1 MLEVRALDAFYGD
14 SHILH
19 GVSLGIGDDEGVAIL
34 GRNGAGKSTLLKS
47 IMNAG
52 TSIQGQILLDGK
64 DLSGVPFYRRA
75 QMGLGIVPEDRRIFP
90 HLTVLENIA
99 LARHAATPERPPY
112 RPDEMIE
119 RFDMLKGL
127 EGRMGT
133 QLSGGQQQLLAVA
146 RTMLSRPRLVLLD
159 EPTEGLAPV
168 IVEQLARDI
177 SQLRARDRTALLLTE
192 QNVWFSRQCTE
203 RCLVIDSGQIVF
215 SGTWAEFD
223 ANPTIEDRYLA
234 V

>member
-1 MLEVRALDAFYGD
+1 MLEVRALNAFYGD

-19 GVSLGIGDDEGVAIL
+19 DVALTVGEGEGVAIL

-52 TSIQGQILLDGK
+52 TRISGEILLDGQS
-64 DLSGVPFYRRA
+64 LTGVPFFRRA
-75 QMGLGIVPEDRRIFP
+75 RMGLGIVPEDRRIFP
-90 HLTVLENIA
+90 HLTVRENIA
-99 LARHAATPERPPY
+99 MARHAAGPGRPPY
-112 RPDEMIE
+112 TPEEMIDL
-119 RFDMLKGL
+119 FGMLKGL
-127 EGRMGT
+127 EARMGT
-133 QLSGGQQQLLAVA
+133 QLSGGQQQLLAIA
-146 RTMLSRPRLVLLD
+146 RTVLSRPRLLLLD

-168 IVEQLARDI
+168 IVEQLANDI
-177 SQLRARDRTALLLTE
+177 RQLRAHDRGALLLTE

-215 SGTWAEFD
+215 SGTWEAFD
-223 ANPTIEDRYLA
+223 ADPSVQNKYLA